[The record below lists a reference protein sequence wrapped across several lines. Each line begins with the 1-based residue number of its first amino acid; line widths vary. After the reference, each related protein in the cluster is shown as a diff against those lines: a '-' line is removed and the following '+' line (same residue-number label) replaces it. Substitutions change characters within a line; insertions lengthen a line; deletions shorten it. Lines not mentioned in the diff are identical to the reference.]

1 MRGAITTAVATDSY
15 DSFLFQTVPITKSQ
29 RKKRNEMNNSS
40 TYLCTNYRNE
50 KKEKNNEIKLFLH
63 THAHTHEKRK
73 CIIIWT
79 DPIKENAFE
88 IIIPDKRERERD
100 KLIITFILF
109 IVFIGIDRSFR

>member
-1 MRGAITTAVATDSY
+1 MRGAIKTAVATDSY

-63 THAHTHEKRK
+63 THAHTRKEKMHYHMDGSNQRK
-73 CIIIWT
+73 CFRDYHT
-79 DPIKENAFE
+79 RQAR
-88 IIIPDKRERERD
+88 KRERQINHYIHS
-100 KLIITFILF
+100 LYCFHWN
-109 IVFIGIDRSFR
+109 